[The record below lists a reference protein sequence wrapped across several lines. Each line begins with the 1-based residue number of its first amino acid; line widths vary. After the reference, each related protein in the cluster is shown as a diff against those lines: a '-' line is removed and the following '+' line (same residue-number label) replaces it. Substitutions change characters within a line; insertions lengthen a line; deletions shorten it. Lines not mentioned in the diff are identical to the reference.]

1 MDQPQVEV
9 LCRILLTR
17 DLVYV
22 EVAYIILWRNKS
34 LSVANILGFMTI
46 WFLLEV
52 LEYPYVSVVFYVVIL
67 CILMI
72 FITMIVMSALLSFYG
87 TSTEVTN

>member
-52 LEYPYVSVVFYVVIL
+52 LEYTYVSVVFYVVIL